1 MEPQKKGAMYLYK
14 LAQNPEANSPP
25 ATMKKAASRNH
36 WGLRRSKTYRENEG
50 GGRRRLVVEEE
61 GGGEVVVEAR
71 KSVFSIEGRKSVS
84 HVENNVE
91 AAAAAAAFLQVK
103 VLVTDMPGLMQ
114 VQAFRCA
121 RRTYDRAG
129 YGVLRFIMESGAK
142 GCEVIVSGKLKTMNI
157 LMAGSGVAA
166 ATARRDGLEEISTPQ
181 NSRNQTHL
189 NRTHLQQ
196 QGIKPRLAA
205 AVSPH
210 RLYSFS
216 FVSLLSSVLVE
227 SG

>member
-50 GGRRRLVVEEE
+50 GGRRRVVVEEE

-121 RRTYDRAG
+121 RTYDRLEMFSSKHIAYNLKKEFDEV
-129 YGVLRFIMESGAK
+129 YGPAWH
-142 GCEVIVSGKLKTMNI
+142 CIV
-157 LMAGSGVAA
+157 GS
-166 ATARRDGLEEISTPQ
+166 
-181 NSRNQTHL
+181 
-189 NRTHLQQ
+189 
-196 QGIKPRLAA
+196 
-205 AVSPH
+205 
-210 RLYSFS
+210 SFGS
-216 FVSLLSSVLVE
+216 FVTHST
-227 SG
+227 G

>member
-1 MEPQKKGAMYLYK
+1 M
-14 LAQNPEANSPP
+14 NPTPTHIQHLSHQSLSPSYGTPKERSNVSLQASPKSEDNSPP

-50 GGRRRLVVEEE
+50 GGRRRVVVEEE

-121 RRTYDRAG
+121 RRTYDRLEMFSSKHIAYNLKKG
-129 YGVLRFIMESGAK
+129 SLMRCMGRPGIALWAQVLGHSLPIPLD
-142 GCEVIVSGKLKTMNI
+142 VSFTF
-157 LMAGSGVAA
+157 
-166 ATARRDGLEEISTPQ
+166 Q
-181 NSRNQTHL
+181 WRNFT
-189 NRTHLQQ
+189 
-196 QGIKPRLAA
+196 
-205 AVSPH
+205 
-210 RLYSFS
+210 F
-216 FVSLLSSVLVE
+216 
-227 SG
+227 

>member
-121 RRTYDRAG
+121 RRTYDRLEMFSSKHIA
-129 YGVLRFIMESGAK
+129 YNLK
-142 GCEVIVSGKLKTMNI
+142 KVIVSGKLKTMNI

-166 ATARRDGLEEISTPQ
+166 ATARRDGLEESLGLHKVGED
-181 NSRNQTHL
+181 NNHKSREDL
-189 NRTHLQQ
+189 
-196 QGIKPRLAA
+196 
-205 AVSPH
+205 
-210 RLYSFS
+210 
-216 FVSLLSSVLVE
+216 
-227 SG
+227 